1 MPVSIWSNVQVAV
14 QSAIGV
20 ANPVTG
26 VTKANPAVVTYTG
39 PDPANGDYILFTAQG
54 MREIDARV
62 FRIANVNAV
71 SNTLELEG
79 VNSTTFNTFSSGSF
93 QLITFGTTLSTLR
106 GLSSSGGDFNFI
118 DVTTIH
124 DQVQKQVPGLS
135 NAATYT
141 FESIWDVADAGLVA
155 LKAAADTQAQRAV
168 RFTFSNGQ
176 KVGFVGYVG
185 ATLLPGGSA
194 QDLVTT
200 QVVVTMF
207 GTPTTYTT

>member
-14 QSAIGV
+14 QSALGT
-20 ANPVTG
+20 ANTISG
-26 VTKANPAVVTYTG
+26 VTKANPAVATYTG
-39 PDPANGDYILFTAQG
+39 ANPANGDYIVVTAQG
-54 MREIDARV
+54 MREIDGRV
-62 FRIANVNAV
+62 FRIANVA
-71 SNTLELEG
+71 TGPKTFELEG
-79 VNSTTFNTFSSGSF
+79 VNSTAFNTFSSGSF
-93 QLITFGTTLSTLR
+93 QGITYGTTLSTLR

-141 FESIWDVADAGLVA
+141 FESVWDISDAGLVA
-155 LKAAADTQAQRAV
+155 LKAAADTQSQRAV

-176 KVGFVGYVG
+176 KVVFVGYVG

-207 GTPTTYTT
+207 GTPTAYST

>member
-1 MPVSIWSNVQVAV
+1 MAVSIWSNVQVAV
-14 QSAIGV
+14 QSAIGA

-39 PDPANGDYILFTAQG
+39 TDPANGDYILMTAQG

-62 FRIANVNAV
+62 FRIANVNAAG
-71 SNTLELEG
+71 NTLELEG

-176 KVGFVGYVG
+176 KVAFVGYVG

>member
-14 QSAIGV
+14 QSALTT
-20 ANPVTG
+20 ANTISG
-26 VTKANPAVVTYTG
+26 VTKASPAVATYTG
-39 PDPANGDYILFTAQG
+39 ANPTVGDFIVVTSQG
-54 MREIDARV
+54 MREIDGRV
-62 FRIANVNAV
+62 FRIANVQTV
-71 SNTLELEG
+71 PKTFELEG
-79 VNSTTFNTFSSGSF
+79 VNSTAFGTFSSGSF
-93 QLITFGTTLSTLR
+93 QVITFGTTLSTLR

-141 FESIWDVADAGLVA
+141 FESVWDVADAGLVA
-155 LKAAADTQAQRAV
+155 LKAAADTQSQRAV

-176 KVGFVGYVG
+176 KVVFVGYVG

-207 GTPTTYTT
+207 GTPTAYST

>member
-14 QSAIGV
+14 QSALGT
-20 ANPVTG
+20 ANTISG
-26 VTKANPAVVTYTG
+26 VTKANPAVATYTG
-39 PDPANGDYILFTAQG
+39 ANPTTGDYIVMTAQG
-54 MREIDARV
+54 MREIDGRV
-62 FRIANVNAV
+62 FRIANVL
-71 SNTLELEG
+71 TGPKTFELEG
-79 VNSTTFNTFSSGSF
+79 VNSTAFGTFSSGSF
-93 QLITFGTTLSTLR
+93 QGITYGTTLSTLR

-141 FESIWDVADAGLVA
+141 FESVWDIADAGLVA
-155 LKAAADTQAQRAV
+155 LKAAADTQSQRAV

-176 KVGFVGYVG
+176 KVVFVGYVG

-207 GTPTTYTT
+207 GTPTAYST

>member
-14 QSAIGV
+14 QSAIGA
-20 ANPVTG
+20 ANPVTA

-39 PDPANGDYILFTAQG
+39 TDPANGDYVLFTAQG

-62 FRIANVNAV
+62 FRIANVNAAG
-71 SNTLELEG
+71 NTLELEG

-176 KVGFVGYVG
+176 KVAFVGYVG